1 MSEMP
6 VTEGRLGYMALPPM
20 LLRLDRPWLDIGAWP
35 ELYEDTE
42 AGVSAGVSKA
52 EAEEVMPGILP
63 LTLLSVPELL

>member
-1 MSEMP
+1 
-6 VTEGRLGYMALPPM
+6 M
-20 LLRLDRPWLDIGAWP
+20 LLRLERPWLDMGEWP

-52 EAEEVMPGILP
+52 EAEEVMPGMLP